1 MYLHKLFAQTCP
13 LTESLSHPAIEPH
26 PTMQPREEEHSGK
39 KYFKTEKKICLV
51 EKEIF
56 TTMG

>member
-1 MYLHKLFAQTCP
+1 MCP

-39 KYFKTEKKICLV
+39 KYFKTEKKFV

>member
-1 MYLHKLFAQTCP
+1 
-13 LTESLSHPAIEPH
+13 
-26 PTMQPREEEHSGK
+26 MQPREEEHSGK